1 LRVDYFD
8 SSNQGS
14 FVIPPVIF
22 DASQFENSPLGG
34 TQEEFSTAGYERPR
48 HTCCLSVELAN
59 SQHRGFDSAT
69 LPSSRTTASYNTLQ
83 TRNSLLSRDIQVPL
97 YHAPGQP
104 HPMPPPPLQAP
115 SQTGSNDSEPQLSTP
130 ASVSSSRSPAATQAT
145 SVPTPSGTQSSSIR
159 DSIGGVVA
167 SDQQRQNY
175 ERLRHR
181 IAAMEAEAE
190 EIYDRTREGIRSVD
204 RILEDVLSSDGLPND
219 AFEKLKRASETLTS
233 MKKGLR

>member
-1 LRVDYFD
+1 
-8 SSNQGS
+8 
-14 FVIPPVIF
+14 
-22 DASQFENSPLGG
+22 
-34 TQEEFSTAGYERPR
+34 
-48 HTCCLSVELAN
+48 
-59 SQHRGFDSAT
+59 
-69 LPSSRTTASYNTLQ
+69 
-83 TRNSLLSRDIQVPL
+83 
-97 YHAPGQP
+97 
-104 HPMPPPPLQAP
+104 M
-115 SQTGSNDSEPQLSTP
+115 
-130 ASVSSSRSPAATQAT
+130 
-145 SVPTPSGTQSSSIR
+145 
-159 DSIGGVVA
+159 A